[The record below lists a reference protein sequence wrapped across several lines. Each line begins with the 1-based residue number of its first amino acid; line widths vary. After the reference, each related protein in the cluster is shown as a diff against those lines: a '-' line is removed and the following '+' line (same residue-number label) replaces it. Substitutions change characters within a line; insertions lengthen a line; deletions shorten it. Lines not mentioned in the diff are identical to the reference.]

1 MIPEQLQADLYNGN
15 MEGKYEKLIRGDFEN
30 DADEDKEGMLWNYV
44 ILDEGHIIKNMVF
57 KESALRC
64 LGCKATQ

>member
-1 MIPEQLQADLYNGN
+1 
-15 MEGKYEKLIRGDFEN
+15 MEGKYEKLIRGDYEN

-57 KESALRC
+57 KVSALRC